1 MLLSGSLADLDVA
14 GIAAMTSLGRTSL
27 RLELRAS
34 SGDLIGSMVLK
45 AGRVVSATAGEVR
58 GRDALRVILRS
69 ASDAR
74 FQLAHEP
81 LDFVLSSAL
90 ASVDELRHLARG
102 TAASAPAPR
111 PASRGCD
118 DGDADTDDDT
128 DDDTDGDD
136 AYREATVP
144 REPRSRPR
152 TAPPAA
158 ARIAMMQGPLDEFD
172 LVTLIHTIGVGRQLV
187 EIEVRDRAGMP
198 LGAVRVKS
206 GKLVAAHAGDA
217 SGIGAVS
224 ALSRAAEGFE
234 FAAYRIVAGARPLD
248 ELASVAEL
256 GARVAG
262 GAPRDRVV
270 MEGSLA
276 DFDLPTLLHTV
287 GCSRQHCALEIGDGR
302 AIRGTICVKSGIV
315 VSANAGPL
323 TGIPAVQHLI
333 GAPPDERFRLI
344 QRACELPDEAPL
356 GPVGHVLLH
365 ADAPAPPRSPAPPR
379 APAPAAAPAPDDR
392 AAPAG
397 GLLVMEGRLADFDV
411 RTVLEV
417 LAATRQHARLQIL
430 APGQAA
436 LGEIT
441 LKAGWILS
449 SQAGALRGREALAF
463 LLAASPRLEF
473 RVLTA
478 AEAVA
483 GDAPLGQVHEVLVG
497 LPGPRAAGREAST
510 RILRWAIP
518 ISFALGGT
526 IVFLV
531 TRGGTTTRPI
541 ALDDPP
547 AQHRP
552 PPAAAASAAGPD
564 RSAAP
569 PAARELPVPAP
580 GDASPPDGAGRRIQ
594 TAQTALEQLGY
605 APGPVDGILGR
616 RTRGAILRFQR
627 AQHLRATGALDPET
641 WSAIAAQLM
650 MRRPRS

>member
-1 MLLSGSLADLDVA
+1 
-14 GIAAMTSLGRTSL
+14 MTSLGRTRL

-34 SGDLIGSMVLK
+34 SGDLIGSLVLK

-102 TAASAPAPR
+102 TAASPPAPR
-111 PASRGCD
+111 PASRRGGD
-118 DGDADTDDDT
+118 DDDTDDT
-128 DDDTDGDD
+128 DDDTE
-136 AYREATVP
+136 AYREATRS
-144 REPRSRPR
+144 REAGARPR
-152 TAPPAA
+152 TAPPAP
-158 ARIAMMQGPLDEFD
+158 ARIAMMQGRLDEFD
-172 LVTLIHTIGVGRQLV
+172 LVTLLQTVGVGRQLV

-206 GKLVAAHAGDA
+206 GKLVAAHAGEA

-234 FAAYRIVAGARPLD
+234 FAAYRVVTGPRPLG

-256 GARVAG
+256 DTRGAGDVR
-262 GAPRDRVV
+262 RDRVV
-270 MEGSLA
+270 MEGSLS
-276 DFDLPTLLHTV
+276 DFDLPTLLHTI
-287 GCSRQHCALEIGDGR
+287 GCSSQHCALEIGDDR
-302 AIRGTICVKSGIV
+302 AIRGAICVKSGIV
-315 VSANAGPL
+315 VSASAGPL
-323 TGIPAVQHLI
+323 TGVAAVQHLI
-333 GAPPDERFRLI
+333 AAPRGGRFRLI
-344 QRACELPDEAPL
+344 QRAGELPDEAPL

-365 ADAPAPPRSPAPPR
+365 ADAPAPPRPPASPRPPT
-379 APAPAAAPAPDDR
+379 APAAAPAE
-392 AAPAG
+392 
-397 GLLVMEGRLADFDV
+397 GLLVMEGSLADFDV

-417 LAATRQHARLQIL
+417 LAATRQHARLQVVD
-430 APGQAA
+430 PGQAA
-436 LGEIT
+436 LGEVT

-449 SQAGALRGREALAF
+449 SQAGALRGKQALAF
-463 LLAASPRLEF
+463 LLAAPPRLQF

-483 GDAPLGQVHEVLVG
+483 GAAPLGQVHEVLVG
-497 LPGPRAAGREAST
+497 LPTRRAAGREAST

-531 TRGGTTTRPI
+531 TRGGTTTRPT
-541 ALDDPP
+541 ALRDPQAQHQAPP
-547 AQHRP
+547 AE
-552 PPAAAASAAGPD
+552 PATSSTAPD
-564 RSAAP
+564 PTAAP
-569 PAARELPVPAP
+569 PTARELPVPAP
-580 GDASPPDGAGRRIQ
+580 GDASPPADPVGRRIQ
-594 TAQTALEQLGY
+594 TAQTALQQLGY
-605 APGPVDGILGR
+605 EPGPADGILGR

-627 AQHLRATGALDPET
+627 AQHLRATAALDPET

-650 MRRPRS
+650 ARRSRS